1 MQEVCALTHVER
13 FGAAQRPKEV
23 PGGVLTRSVGA
34 EGTACRAPTRKKY
47 PGGVLTRSVGA
58 EGTACRAPTMRRNE
72 LSDMNSREEPFVDPE
87 RKWESKKVPDALINL
102 AKEQTWRE
110 MLTMS
115 G

>member
-1 MQEVCALTHVER
+1 LQEVCALTHVER

-23 PGGVLTRSVGA
+23 
-34 EGTACRAPTRKKY
+34 